1 MFKNTITRPDS
12 SEKKLEICLSLE
24 SKHILTQI
32 DGLLLTCLEVL
43 TCTLCLLLILEEAI
57 AGVTTGLIS
66 LGDSVTWRAK
76 HFGIYQNL
84 TSKITAFNAPSY
96 FVDEMVKGAFKR
108 FKHEHIF
115 EERDGGTL
123 MIDVFDYDSPLGI
136 LGKIADALFLE
147 KYMTRLLTKRNDMIK
162 EFAESEK
169 WKGVPGM
176 G

>member
-1 MFKNTITRPDS
+1 MPIIRIETYIRAARLVAFD
-12 SEKKLEICLSLE
+12 LSRSIDLHTL
-24 SKHILTQI
+24 STTQ
-32 DGLLLTCLEVL
+32 TN
-43 TCTLCLLLILEEAI
+43 EEAI
-57 AGVTTGLIS
+57 AGVTSGLIG

-84 TSKITAFNAPSY
+84 TSKITAFDSPSY

-115 EERDGGTL
+115 EEQDGGTL
-123 MIDVFDYDSPLGI
+123 MVDVFDYKSPLGF
-136 LGKIADALFLE
+136 LGRIAEALFLE
-147 KYMTRLLTKRNDMIK
+147 KYMTRLLTKRNEMIK

-169 WKGVPGM
+169 WKEVPGM